1 MVIFKSASEY
11 IGTCASINARI
22 AAINAIQDALLTQ
35 ALIAIE
41 QNGTISQYSLN
52 DGQVIISTTYRS
64 PEQIKKDYLAYEQL
78 KNMLIMNKLGRK
90 TRLVDSK
97 TFNGNGN
104 H

>member
-1 MVIFKSASEY
+1 MVIYKTASSY
-11 IGTCASINARI
+11 IGTCTTINAKI
-22 AAINAIQDALLTQ
+22 AAIEAIQTALLTQ

-64 PEQIKKDYLAYEQL
+64 PEQIKKDYMAYEQI
-78 KNMLIMNKLGRK
+78 KNMFIMQKMGRV